1 LRAAAVPIEEAKPV
15 PAFSFWRDRPAPAL
29 AALGLLS
36 GALSAAVG
44 FELRIDLLDWPGTL
58 FFLSAEMM
66 PIGLLFAAAL
76 AFAIA
81 QRQGPLWAPTISFI
95 GTLYA
100 WSAAIQTALFMHK
113 LGGGDASHAGPLLA
127 GVFAGLVGAALTH
140 LSMALAAPELRAL
153 GKAARTCAVGA
164 VAGVLFYFGSRNI
177 IDARILFLVWQ
188 PAVAYALGL
197 GLARDPAPSSA

>member
-1 LRAAAVPIEEAKPV
+1 MPSLK
-15 PAFSFWRDRPAPAL
+15 SWRDHPAPTL
-29 AALGLLS
+29 AALGLVS
-36 GALSAAVG
+36 GIVSAVVG
-44 FELRIDLLDWPGTL
+44 FEVRIDALDWPGTL

-66 PIGLLFAAAL
+66 PIGLFFAAVM

-81 QRQGPLWAPTISFI
+81 ACHSPAWAPIITFV

-113 LGGGDASHAGPLLA
+113 IGGGDASHAGPLLA

-140 LSMALAAPELRAL
+140 LSVALFAPELRDLTLAT
-153 GKAARTCAVGA
+153 RTCLVGA
-164 VAGVLFYFGSRNI
+164 LAGVLFYFGSRNL

-188 PAVAYALGL
+188 PAVATCI
-197 GLARDPAPSSA
+197 GLALAAKPAPQAL

>member
-1 LRAAAVPIEEAKPV
+1 VPIEEAKPV
-15 PAFSFWRDRPAPAL
+15 PALSFWRDRPALAL

-44 FELRIDLLDWPGTL
+44 FELRIDILDWPGML

-66 PIGLLFAAAL
+66 PIGLLFAAVM
-76 AFAIA
+76 AFATA

-153 GKAARTCAVGA
+153 SKAARTCAVGA
-164 VAGVLFYFGSRNI
+164 LAGVLFYFGSRNI

-188 PAVAYALGL
+188 PAVAYAIGL
-197 GLARDPAPSSA
+197 GLAGNPARGPAP

>member
-1 LRAAAVPIEEAKPV
+1 VPSLK
-15 PAFSFWRDRPAPAL
+15 SWRDHPAPTL

-36 GALSAAVG
+36 GIVSAVVG
-44 FELRIDLLDWPGTL
+44 FEVRIDALDWPGTV

-66 PIGLLFAAAL
+66 PIGLFFAAVM

-81 QRQGPLWAPTISFI
+81 AWHPPAWAPIITFV

-113 LGGGDASHAGPLLA
+113 IGGGDASHAGPLLA
-127 GVFAGLVGAALTH
+127 GVFAGLVGAGLTH
-140 LSMALAAPELRAL
+140 LSVALFAPELRDLTLAT
-153 GKAARTCAVGA
+153 RTCLVGA
-164 VAGVLFYFGSRNI
+164 LAGVLFYFGSRNL

-188 PAVAYALGL
+188 PAVATCIGL
-197 GLARDPAPSSA
+197 GLAAKPAPQTL

>member
-1 LRAAAVPIEEAKPV
+1 LFSWLAQGLENPV
-15 PAFSFWRDRPAPAL
+15 PSLKSWRDRPAPTL
-29 AALGLLS
+29 AALGLVS
-36 GALSAAVG
+36 GILSAVVG
-44 FELRIDLLDWPGTL
+44 FEVRIDALDWPGTL

-66 PIGLLFAAAL
+66 PIGLFFAAVM

-81 QRQGPLWAPTISFI
+81 AWHSPAWAPIVTFA

-113 LGGGDASHAGPLLA
+113 IGGGDATHAGPLLA

-140 LSMALAAPELRAL
+140 LSVALFAPELREITLAT
-153 GKAARTCAVGA
+153 RTCLVGS
-164 VAGVLFYFGSRNI
+164 VAGLLFYFGSRNL

-188 PAVAYALGL
+188 PAVAYAIGL
-197 GLARDPAPSSA
+197 GLAAKPAPQTL